1 MTIAE
6 VSKKYDLTP
15 DTIRYYEKEGLI
27 PRVPRNKSGIRD
39 FDESSCRWIEFIKC
53 MRNAGLSIEVLS
65 KYVKLMNEGPETAKE
80 RKQLLEGQREILLKR
95 QKDIKNDTIDRI
107 NYKIEIYDDIVKGKR
122 KDFMQ
127 EP

>member
-39 FDESSCRWIEFIKC
+39 FDDNSCRWIEFIKC

-65 KYVKLMNEGPETAKE
+65 KYVKLMGEGPETAKE
-80 RKQLLEGQREILLKR
+80 RKQLLEGQRDILLKK
-95 QKDIKNDTIDRI
+95 QKDINETIDRI
-107 NYKIEIYDDIVKGKR
+107 NHKIEIYEDIVKGKR
-122 KDFMQ
+122 EDYIL

>member
-27 PRVPRNKSGIRD
+27 PKVPRNKSGIRD
-39 FDESSCRWIEFIKC
+39 FNENSCRWIEFIKC

-65 KYVKLMNEGPETAKE
+65 KYVKLMGEGPKTANE
-80 RKQLLEGQREILLKR
+80 RKKLLEDQRDILLKK
-95 QKDIKNDTIDRI
+95 QKDINETIERL
-107 NYKIEIYDDIVKGKR
+107 NYKIQIYDDIVKGKR
-122 KDFMQ
+122 KDYIL

>member
-39 FDESSCRWIEFIKC
+39 FNENSCRWIEFIKC

-65 KYVKLMNEGPETAKE
+65 KYVKLMSEGPETAKE

-95 QKDIKNDTIDRI
+95 QKDINDTIDRI

-122 KDFMQ
+122 KDFII

>member
-65 KYVKLMNEGPETAKE
+65 KYVKLMNEGLETAKE
-80 RKQLLEGQREILLKR
+80 RKQLLEGQRESLLKR
-95 QKDIKNDTIDRI
+95 QKDINDTIDRI
-107 NYKIEIYDDIVKGKR
+107 NYKIEIYDEIVKGKR

>member
-65 KYVKLMNEGPETAKE
+65 KYVKLMNERPETAKE

-95 QKDIKNDTIDRI
+95 QKDINDTIDRI
-107 NYKIEIYDDIVKGKR
+107 NYKIEIYDEIVKGKR

>member
-65 KYVKLMNEGPETAKE
+65 KYVKLMNEGLETAKE

-95 QKDIKNDTIDRI
+95 QKDINDTIDRI
-107 NYKIEIYDDIVKGKR
+107 NYKIEIYDEIVKGKR